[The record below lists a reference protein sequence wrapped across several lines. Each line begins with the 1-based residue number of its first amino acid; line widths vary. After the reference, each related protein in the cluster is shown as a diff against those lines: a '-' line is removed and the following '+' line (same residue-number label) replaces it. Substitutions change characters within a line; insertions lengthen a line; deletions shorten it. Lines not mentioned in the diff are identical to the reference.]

1 MRRQE
6 SPVLLEYLFQAD
18 PKAKEIDEEFE
29 QYQKK
34 LKEQKDA
41 WAKEHPDEVPNLAT
55 YQMDRIKPTS

>member
-1 MRRQE
+1 M
-6 SPVLLEYLFQAD
+6 EYLFQAD

-41 WAKEHPDEVPNLAT
+41 WAKEHPDEVNWQSHGQNLTNTPINAT
-55 YQMDRIKPTS
+55 